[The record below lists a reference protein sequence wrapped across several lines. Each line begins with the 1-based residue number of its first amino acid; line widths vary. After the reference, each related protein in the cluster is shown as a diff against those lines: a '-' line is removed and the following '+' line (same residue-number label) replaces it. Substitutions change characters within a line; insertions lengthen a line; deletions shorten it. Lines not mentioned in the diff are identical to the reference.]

1 MTLLA
6 TLLRRSKYF
15 VAIPMLTVAGAIGWY
30 VDHEDN
36 LSLTRFRGKSKLYG
50 RDYAPGEKPPWP

>member
-6 TLLRRSKYF
+6 TLVRRSKYF
-15 VAIPMLTVAGAIGWY
+15 VAVPLLAVVGTVGVY
-30 VDHEDN
+30 VDREDN

-50 RDYAPGEKPPWP
+50 REYAPGEKPPWP